1 MGFGG
6 GDSGEEVRPLMN
18 VVPFIDIM
26 LVLLVVFMLAVP
38 ALQKSSADQNPAD
51 KSSEVSDTGAAGA
64 ASHEICV
71 SRGSVTLDS
80 VRTDRE
86 SLLRS
91 LSDPALP
98 MSDTITLS
106 AAPGTPWSEVLP
118 VMGIITESGRSKA
131 AFSVCGEGGD

>member
-51 KSSEVSDTGAAGA
+51 KSSEVSDTGRRAPPRMKSASPAAR
-64 ASHEICV
+64 
-71 SRGSVTLDS
+71 SRLT
-80 VRTDRE
+80 
-86 SLLRS
+86 
-91 LSDPALP
+91 A
-98 MSDTITLS
+98 
-106 AAPGTPWSEVLP
+106 
-118 VMGIITESGRSKA
+118 
-131 AFSVCGEGGD
+131 